1 MSATN
6 IQLFSGAVSIPDDL
20 RVVSLTVEDSLME
33 LGANGGYAN
42 VGYVMNLNDP
52 TGPNAAVYYDKT
64 VDQLRVVHTDFG
76 GPEDPNTITIS
87 NEDITLNVA
96 GNVHA
101 SFYRGDG
108 GLLSNLV
115 SDLQS
120 VTAVE
125 ANSDQMIIL
134 SNATALWANVG
145 NVLVEGQRDERHRRV
160 SRRWRMAH
168 ERTDHVRRDD
178 RERQHHE

>member
-1 MSATN
+1 M
-6 IQLFSGAVSIPDDL
+6 
-20 RVVSLTVEDSLME
+20 
-33 LGANGGYAN
+33 
-42 VGYVMNLNDP
+42 
-52 TGPNAAVYYDKT
+52 YYDKIS
-64 VDQLRVVHTDFG
+64 DQLRIVHTDFG
-76 GPEDPNTITIS
+76 GKEDPNTVTIK

-96 GNVHA
+96 GNTH
-101 SFYRGDG
+101 SRFYYGDG

-145 NVLVEGQRDERHRRV
+145 NVLVEGNVTAGEFHGNGGSV
-160 SRRWRMAH
+160 SRRNCGRVGPQNNAH
-168 ERTDHVRRDD
+168 NAAVCTLYRGSSKSNCKCAR
-178 RERQHHE
+178 